1 MLLAFLLALSV
12 RFLMPARTPQQVAS
26 QWATRLGQSG
36 TKIKAGVQNV
46 TTSPGA
52 LAARQ
57 KDVWAQNVAAA
68 KTKWASRLSQ
78 LSTAQWQTDMITKG
92 IPRIA
97 SGAQAAESKVAA
109 FMTRFLPFV
118 ESARNG
124 LPPRGNLE
132 QNIARMTTF
141 VRKMSTFRN
150 TGAGA

>member
-1 MLLAFLLALSV
+1 MLSAFLVALTL

-26 QWATRLGQSG
+26 QWAQRLGQSG
-36 TKIKAGVQNV
+36 TKIKAGVQSV

-57 KDVWAQNVAAA
+57 KDVWAANVAAS
-68 KTKWASRLSQ
+68 KDKWASKLSQ

-97 SGAQAAESKVAA
+97 TGAQAAEGKFAS
-109 FMTRFLPFV
+109 FMTGFLPFV
-118 ESARNG
+118 ESARNS
-124 LPPRGNLE
+124 LAPRGNLE
-132 QNIARMTTF
+132 QNIARMTDF

-150 TGAGA
+150 TSRGA